1 MSVCLSV
8 CLFVCL
14 SVFAFRIAQ
23 PGGRDCPRLVRGNDT
38 RCESWHTGRG
48 DVRHVGS
55 IDRNSIGTMMMCPTI
70 AGDDRAPSCAK
81 TWFGIW
87 IIIYYLFF
95 VGQMDE
101 SEKVDVAQ
109 MMASLLAVS
118 AVLLFVRQANNDNS
132 DNQLL

>member
-1 MSVCLSV
+1 
-8 CLFVCL
+8 
-14 SVFAFRIAQ
+14 
-23 PGGRDCPRLVRGNDT
+23 
-38 RCESWHTGRG
+38 
-48 DVRHVGS
+48 
-55 IDRNSIGTMMMCPTI
+55 MMMCPTI

-87 IIIYYLFF
+87 IIIIYYLFF